1 MVDYICI
8 SPSDDF
14 PTVVILVTGRVL
26 GGLVKEEESQ
36 LR

>member
-1 MVDYICI
+1 MVDFICI
-8 SPSDDF
+8 SPPDF

-26 GGLVKEEESQ
+26 GGLVKEEETQ